1 MTNAFRKSDPDSFTF
16 RCDQPGRFT
25 KEQMFHR
32 RWHLLWFPSP
42 PGDKISSISFHSA
55 QGMAKI
61 SNAAK
66 PSPSPKPLNLS
77 STRAPWPQ
85 STDLVSLKFALQPR
99 NDCELYPQ
107 YTIGLHAWF
116 LQQIQTFDPA
126 LSAYMHDSGA
136 EKPFSLTGLSGQFV
150 SHAQQLQLQKDK
162 TYHWKINGLNQ
173 TVAQGIGKWLKQLPD
188 EIDLRNAPLMIDAVR
203 LAQPATTY
211 TKLLQLGK
219 EKSGSVNLSFIS
231 PTSFRRKGHHLPLP
245 WPTNVF
251 HSYLRRWNNFA
262 KKQIDQT
269 AFLDWIDRHVV
280 IQRHQLE
287 SVKVAA
293 GKQGSVTGFVGAIA
307 YTLDRQ
313 APDQPDFCSLF
324 YALTQLAPYCGTGH
338 KTTFGLGE
346 TQLGWRG
353 TASTPALPTKQQLL
367 AERIDQLTQVFLA
380 QKKRKG
386 GDRARKTAETWATI
400 LARRE
405 QGDGLDAIAQ
415 DMSLPYETAKTYSK
429 LARRALR
436 GRSK

>member
-1 MTNAFRKSDPDSFTF
+1 
-16 RCDQPGRFT
+16 
-25 KEQMFHR
+25 
-32 RWHLLWFPSP
+32 
-42 PGDKISSISFHSA
+42 
-55 QGMAKI
+55 MAKI
-61 SNAAK
+61 SSSAK
-66 PSPSPKPLNLS
+66 PLSSPKPLNLS
-77 STRAPWPQ
+77 SPRALWPK
-85 STDLVSLKFALQPR
+85 STEIVSLEFTLQPR
-99 NDCELYPQ
+99 FDCELYPQ

-116 LQQIQTFDPA
+116 LQQIQAFDPD

-150 SHAQQLQLQKDK
+150 SHVQRLQLQKDK

-188 EIDLRNAPLMIDAVR
+188 AIDLKNVPLIIEAVR
-203 LAQPATTY
+203 LVQPATTY
-211 TKLLQLGK
+211 TKLLKLGK
-219 EKSGSVNLSFIS
+219 GHSGSVSLSFIS
-231 PTSFRRKGHHLPLP
+231 PTSFRRRGHHLPLP

-269 AFLDWIDRHVV
+269 AFLDWVDCHVV

-293 GKQGSVTGFVGAIA
+293 GKRGSVTGFVGVIA

-313 APDQPDFCSLF
+313 AADQPDFHDLF

-353 TASTPALPTKQQLL
+353 AASTPALPMKQQLL
-367 AERIDQLTQVFLA
+367 AERIDELMQVFLE

-386 GDRARKTAETWATI
+386 GDRARKTAESWATI

-415 DMSLPYETAKTYSK
+415 DMDLPYETAKTYSK
-429 LARRALR
+429 LARRAVR
-436 GRSK
+436 ASDESI

>member
-1 MTNAFRKSDPDSFTF
+1 MSFY
-16 RCDQPGRFT
+16 
-25 KEQMFHR
+25 
-32 RWHLLWFPSP
+32 
-42 PGDKISSISFHSA
+42 SA
-55 QGMAKI
+55 KGMAKT
-61 SNAAK
+61 SPPSK
-66 PSPSPKPLNLS
+66 PSLSPKALNLS
-77 STRAPWPQ
+77 STRALWPK
-85 STDLVSLKFALQPR
+85 STELVSLEFTLQPR
-99 NDCELYPQ
+99 FDCELYPQ

-116 LQQIQTFDPA
+116 LQQIQTFDPG

-136 EKPFSLTGLSGQFV
+136 EKPFSLTGLSSQFGGQFV
-150 SHAQQLQLQKDK
+150 SQAQQLQLQKDK

-173 TVAQGIGKWLKQLPD
+173 AVAQGIGRWLKQLPD
-188 EIDLRNAPLMIDAVR
+188 EIDLKNAPLIIDGVR

-211 TKLLQLGK
+211 SKLLQLGK
-219 EKSGSVNLSFIS
+219 AGSGSVSLSFTS

-280 IQRHQLE
+280 IQRHQIE

-307 YTLDRQ
+307 YTLDRGS
-313 APDQPDFCSLF
+313 ADPPDFHNLF
-324 YALTQLAPYCGTGH
+324 YTLVQLAPYCGTGH

-367 AERIDQLTQVFLA
+367 AERIDQLTQIFLE

-386 GDRARKTAETWATI
+386 GDRALNTAESWATI

-415 DMSLPYETAKTYSK
+415 DMDLPYETAKTYSK
-429 LARRALR
+429 LARRAVR
-436 GRSK
+436 ASDE